1 MGGCESCTS
10 RRCKGEAA
18 IFLDGKIAD
27 GSPSELRAAIRTAEV
42 FGIDT
47 LSARRQYAELTRAE
61 RHSPERAHE
70 VLQWV
75 MSNSRHELDLE
86 DGILLYNVVQDLAA
100 NDPAN
105 DALQSARQRLRDYQE
120 KAKRQ
125 LIHLSKNGDTHS
137 LAVILE
143 KAKQIG
149 IPPSDLDRVVK
160 MAPQGRNG
168 VW

>member
-1 MGGCESCTS
+1 M
-10 RRCKGEAA
+10 
-18 IFLDGKIAD
+18 FLDGKIAG
-27 GSPSELRAAIRTAEV
+27 GSPSELRDAIKRAEIL
-42 FGIDT
+42 GLDT
-47 LSARRQYAELTRAE
+47 LSARRQYAELKRAE

-75 MSNSRHELDLE
+75 MSNSTHELDLE
-86 DGILLYNVVQDLAA
+86 DGILLYNVAQDLAA

-125 LIHLSKNGDTHS
+125 LLHFPRTETSTALRSSWRKRSKSASRPVTS
-137 LAVILE
+137 T
-143 KAKQIG
+143 
-149 IPPSDLDRVVK
+149 
-160 MAPQGRNG
+160 